1 MITQFFNTAI
11 IIILLEVIYFINS
24 TLLKLRH
31 IQKF

>member
-11 IIILLEVIYFINS
+11 IIIILEVIYFINFI
-24 TLLKLRH
+24 LLKLRH